1 MHQYAMRL
9 VQSDFK
15 YTQENYSYEIQNSND
30 FQYKLATKVDDFYK
44 KAFPTGKK
52 GRFLLVKVKAA
63 MVDNELQNLK
73 FFVITAQVLI
83 LLFFLFISFILAKL
97 SLKPVNDT
105 ISHLDR
111 FLKDL
116 IHDLNTP
123 ATSILLNTKLLEK
136 SIDDKK
142 SIKQLNRIKNSAK
155 SISSLYENLE
165 VLIDKN
171 LKKESIDLYEILEE
185 KKENYTL
192 QYPHIKINLPQQKME
207 VFTNKKSIIRIID
220 NILSNSCKYANNNGP
235 KIDIEF
241 FKNQLIIKDNG
252 KGIKYPKKV
261 FERSYSEDENGH
273 GIGMHIVYR
282 LCNELGIDI
291 DIDSQK
297 DISTKVVLKF

>member
-1 MHQYAMRL
+1 M
-9 VQSDFK
+9 
-15 YTQENYSYEIQNSND
+15 
-30 FQYKLATKVDDFYK
+30 
-44 KAFPTGKK
+44 
-52 GRFLLVKVKAA
+52 LVKVKAA

-97 SLKPVNDT
+97 SLKPVNNT

-171 LKKESIDLYEILEE
+171 LKKEPIDLYEILEE

-220 NILSNSCKYANNNGP
+220 NILSNSCKYASNNDP